1 MKNKLIFPLAL
12 AGILAAALTALAL
25 VIGLIYTLRTDRAEV
40 TYNGGCIYIGIQHE
54 YNPLKLKN
62 SPETLRGFQSIYDAL
77 EALPFDYYE
86 IYHQPLDCSA
96 SEGMFYGL
104 YSAEASRT
112 CEWADSVQI
121 SRNVQE
127 DFSLNVTQGHSLD
140 DSDFQH
146 GRGQAVP
153 VLMGYDYS
161 GIYGVGDR
169 FSAKYLF
176 SEFTFEI
183 VGLLDKGCAISTSA
197 LYIPLD
203 NVVVLPSLAFID
215 PPQSSRE
222 YTTQKI
228 HLANKTSGKL
238 KVRAEDFG
246 EAYGEVQEIVSE
258 SVVGSY
264 SVSASSL
271 RYILKEDGTDLGI
284 ILALAAGVHLTGAA
298 GAYLLGRRWH
308 SPSPRRRYIVCG
320 AIAAAALFASSA
332 LAEAPLACLGLTGQ
346 LVLPYLACAAAAW
359 GVILCFSA
367 RREPVD
373 DARERAECKRLT

>member
-25 VIGLIYTLRTDRAEV
+25 VIGLIYTLRTDRAEI

-112 CEWADSVQI
+112 SEWADSVQI

-127 DFSLNVTQGHSLD
+127 DFSLNVTQGRSLD

-183 VGLLDKGCAISTSA
+183 VGFLDKGCAISTSA

-203 NVVVLPSLAFID
+203 KVVVLPSLAFID
-215 PPQSSRE
+215 PPQSTRE

-258 SVVGSY
+258 SAVGSY

-298 GAYLLGRRWH
+298 GQPKG
-308 SPSPRRRYIVCG
+308 SVQG
-320 AIAAAALFASSA
+320 DF
-332 LAEAPLACLGLTGQ
+332 
-346 LVLPYLACAAAAW
+346 
-359 GVILCFSA
+359 
-367 RREPVD
+367 
-373 DARERAECKRLT
+373 